1 MRADLDTEDNSLD
14 EDFYDR
20 HGADIDYHER
30 LLDQMLARRRK
41 AESDRA
47 LVKNNSGAGED
58 IYADKVFL
66 KELMIEIAN
75 KRRRTDDVSPQ

>member
-1 MRADLDTEDNSLD
+1 
-14 EDFYDR
+14 
-20 HGADIDYHER
+20 
-30 LLDQMLARRRK
+30 MLARRRK

-75 KRRRTDDVSPQ
+75 KRRRTDDASPQ